1 MLWVKFLG
9 IAAPNCP
16 VIGSIFLV
24 TNVSNG
30 AVADHEGLPGSAVDT
45 EATGTS
51 LAA

>member
-24 TNVSNG
+24 TSVLNG
-30 AVADHEGLPGSAVDT
+30 AVADHEGLPGTAVDT